1 MGRRQGGPGKKPVIE
16 AGRIVARLCRVYGWT
31 PDYCLDRLSWPQ
43 VLMYDAYAEEREI
56 VRRPVSTPAPAAFLR
71 DEDAPDAAAIEMIG
85 VRRTVNGR

>member
-1 MGRRQGGPGKKPVIE
+1 MIE

-43 VLMYDAYAEEREI
+43 VLMYDAYAEEREMM
-56 VRRPVSTPAPAAFLR
+56 RRPTLAPAPTAAPGP
-71 DEDAPDAAAIEMIG
+71 DDAPDAAAIEQMIG

>member
-1 MGRRQGGPGKKPVIE
+1 
-16 AGRIVARLCRVYGWT
+16 
-31 PDYCLDRLSWPQ
+31 
-43 VLMYDAYAEEREI
+43 MYDAYAEEREI